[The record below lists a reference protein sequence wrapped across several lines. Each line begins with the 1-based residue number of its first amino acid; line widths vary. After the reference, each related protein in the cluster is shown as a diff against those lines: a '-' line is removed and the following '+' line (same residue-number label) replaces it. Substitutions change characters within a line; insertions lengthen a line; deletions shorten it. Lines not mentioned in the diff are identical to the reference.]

1 MTQEEL
7 KECVAM
13 QRRLAALCREDKLY
27 GIHRWGVHL
36 TERAYEGLFG
46 PGCGI
51 PVRRERTVDGV
62 AVFCLPEERRSYG
75 QL

>member
-7 KECVAM
+7 KECLAM
-13 QRRLAALCREDKLY
+13 QRRIAALCREDKLY

-46 PGCGI
+46 PGYGI